1 MAKVRARSMR
11 NRNQTANQLQDNKL
25 AEDTLRK
32 TELNERVPFREA
44 DQRATR

>member
-11 NRNQTANQLQDNKL
+11 HRDQTANRLQDNKL

-44 DQRATR
+44 DQRTTR

>member
-11 NRNQTANQLQDNKL
+11 HRDQTANRLQDNKL